1 MRESSEAVSPLE
13 LVETSEE
20 QNTSRKSMSFTGTRL
35 TVTVI
40 LTHVMYVIHM
50 QEALTLLSVCE
61 AHTLCGVFFYHQ
73 TAPGGR
79 LFTAGLSSTLV
90 LVDSY
95 KMVKIN
101 RSLPLAQ

>member
-40 LTHVMYVIHM
+40 LTHVCDTYARGI
-50 QEALTLLSVCE
+50 
-61 AHTLCGVFFYHQ
+61 
-73 TAPGGR
+73 
-79 LFTAGLSSTLV
+79 
-90 LVDSY
+90 DSL
-95 KMVKIN
+95 KC
-101 RSLPLAQ
+101 L